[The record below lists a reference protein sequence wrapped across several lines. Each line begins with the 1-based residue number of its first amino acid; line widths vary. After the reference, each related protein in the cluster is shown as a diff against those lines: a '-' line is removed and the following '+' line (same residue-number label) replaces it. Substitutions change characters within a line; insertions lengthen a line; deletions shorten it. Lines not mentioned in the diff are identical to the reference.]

1 MRRGLWMIFRWP
13 LLIGLL
19 SAVGLVS
26 ALLDDGLYDALSWFC
41 LGIPLALVGGV
52 WARLLHAGA
61 RKPEH
66 AHRGAGASGRPA
78 VNRVQRPDDCSL

>member
-19 SAVGLVS
+19 SAIGLVS

-41 LGIPLALVGGV
+41 LGIPLALV
-52 WARLLHAGA
+52 ARAVLFAPPA
-61 RKPEH
+61 QAAPA
-66 AHRGAGASGRPA
+66 AHRRRLPHS
-78 VNRVQRPDDCSL
+78 